1 MTRKLANARD
11 AAARSQQEAEG
22 QRAYLEAVLG
32 RLSSGVLV
40 VDGELCLRIANSAA
54 NQITG
59 VALHSHVGQTLH
71 ELRELSA
78 VFSHLVDAIVP
89 QLSGA
94 KAEWREEVTVFGSG
108 GRQVL
113 MCRGAMLGGAADRA
127 RSYVIVFDDITNLI
141 QAQRDA
147 AWGEVARRLAH
158 EIKNPLT
165 PIQLSAERLRHKYLK
180 TMEPKD
186 ADVLDRATHTIVQQ
200 VEVMKEMVKAFAEYA
215 RTPKLKLHSIDAN
228 QLIDEVLDLYRSDEA
243 RISIETALDKSL
255 PAIEA
260 DSGRLRQLMHNL
272 IKNALEAM
280 ADVAQPHLKV
290 ATRACTERGNPC
302 IEFQVSDNGPGIPAE
317 LMGKV
322 FEPYVT
328 TKPKGSGL
336 GLAIVKKIVEE
347 HGGIISAENVA
358 EGGAQ
363 LTVRLPLA
371 SVTAPYIGAT
381 APRQN

>member
-1 MTRKLANARD
+1 
-11 AAARSQQEAEG
+11 
-22 QRAYLEAVLG
+22 
-32 RLSSGVLV
+32 
-40 VDGELCLRIANSAA
+40 
-54 NQITG
+54 
-59 VALHSHVGQTLH
+59 
-71 ELRELSA
+71 
-78 VFSHLVDAIVP
+78 
-89 QLSGA
+89 
-94 KAEWREEVTVFGSG
+94 
-108 GRQVL
+108 
-113 MCRGAMLGGAADRA
+113 
-127 RSYVIVFDDITNLI
+127 
-141 QAQRDA
+141 
-147 AWGEVARRLAH
+147 
-158 EIKNPLT
+158 
-165 PIQLSAERLRHKYLK
+165 LRHKYLK

-215 RTPKLKLHSIDAN
+215 RTPKLKLHSIDVN
-228 QLIDEVLDLYRSDEA
+228 RLIDEVLDLYRSDDA
-243 RISIETALDKSL
+243 RISIEAALDKSL

-260 DSGRLRQLMHNL
+260 DSGRVRQLMHNL

-280 ADVAQPHLKV
+280 ADVAQPHLRV
-290 ATRACTERGNPC
+290 ATRACTDRGNPC
-302 IEFQVSDNGPGIPAE
+302 IEMQVRDNGPGIPAE

-371 SVTAPYIGAT
+371 SVTTPFIGAA
-381 APRQN
+381 APHHD